1 MGRPVGSWVLAGGCF
16 LGGDGVQNGMQTGF
30 GKAAASQL
38 PFVSPL

>member
-1 MGRPVGSWVLAGGCF
+1 MLAGGGVLLWLEKVC
-16 LGGDGVQNGMQTGF
+16 GDGIENVIQIGF